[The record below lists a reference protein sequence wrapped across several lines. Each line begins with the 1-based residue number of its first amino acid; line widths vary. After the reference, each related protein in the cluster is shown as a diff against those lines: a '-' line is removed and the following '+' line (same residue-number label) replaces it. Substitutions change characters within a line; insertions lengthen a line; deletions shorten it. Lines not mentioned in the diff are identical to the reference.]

1 MTRAERFP
9 NIDRPPPPKLRR
21 DLAEAVRA
29 EAGITLMP
37 QGPPAR
43 TVGARLREAREKR
56 GVSLRQIA
64 VKTRISV
71 MSLEALERSDLSRLP
86 GGIFTRAFIRAYAQ
100 EVGLDPDRTIQEFIA
115 ELPPEAATATAH
127 ASSVEDGEK
136 LESDRRAVATALRL
150 ALISLPIIAL
160 VIYYGSRRAPVAESR
175 NSEAVSESHDASE
188 PPSASSS
195 PAEPVPAAPEAAA
208 APAVVLR
215 TSPLSLE
222 LSPTGACWLSVTA
235 DGRQVFAGLMNAGEK
250 RVVTAE
256 TQIALSVGDAGAL
269 VYTLNGRAGKPLG
282 VTGRVVNARITRANV
297 QEFQTP

>member
-1 MTRAERFP
+1 
-9 NIDRPPPPKLRR
+9 
-21 DLAEAVRA
+21 
-29 EAGITLMP
+29 MP

-127 ASSVEDGEK
+127 TSSVEDGEK
-136 LESDRRAVATALRL
+136 LESDRKAVATALRL
-150 ALISLPIIAL
+150 ALISLPIIGL
-160 VIYYGSRRAPVAESR
+160 VIYYGSRSAPVAKPRPSD
-175 NSEAVSESHDASE
+175 AVSESHGASE
-188 PPSASSS
+188 QPSA
-195 PAEPVPAAPEAAA
+195 ATPAAASVAAGPEAAA
-208 APAVVLR
+208 TQAAPLPA
-215 TSPLSLE
+215 SPLSIE
-222 LSPTGACWLSVTA
+222 LSPKSDCWLSVSA
-235 DGRQVFAGLMNAGEK
+235 DGRQVFEGLMNVGDT
-250 RVVTAE
+250 RLVTAE
-256 TQIALSVGDAGAL
+256 KQIALSVGDAGAL
-269 VYTLNGRAGKPLG
+269 AYTLNGRAGKPLG
-282 VTGRVVNARITRANV
+282 VSGKVVNARITLDNV

>member
-1 MTRAERFP
+1 
-9 NIDRPPPPKLRR
+9 
-21 DLAEAVRA
+21 
-29 EAGITLMP
+29 MP

-56 GVSLRQIA
+56 GVSLQQIA
-64 VKTRISV
+64 VRTRISV

-115 ELPPEAATATAH
+115 ELPPDAATATAH

-150 ALISLPIIAL
+150 ALISVPIIVL
-160 VIYYGSRRAPVAESR
+160 VIYYGSRRTPVAEPRPS
-175 NSEAVSESHDASE
+175 VSESHEGSE
-188 PPSASSS
+188 PPAVAS
-195 PAEPVPAAPEAAA
+195 PAEPVPAASATATAPA
-208 APAVVLR
+208 APLP

-222 LSPTGACWLSVTA
+222 LSPRSACWLSVTA
-235 DGRQVFAGLMNAGEK
+235 DGRQVFAGLMNAGER
-250 RVVTAE
+250 RVVNAE
-256 TQIALSVGDAGAL
+256 RQISLSVGDAAAL
-269 VYTLNGRAGKPLG
+269 DYTLNGRAGKPLG
-282 VTGRVVNARITRANV
+282 AAGKVVNARITLANV